1 MKCECCGLDARA
13 GEMYAFFYGN
23 LTGSSSTRH
32 TIITN
37 YKIADMVRLFLCDAC
52 VARHSE
58 MSARKMGI
66 LITAILL
73 LIPLCFLGLS
83 LGGGIAFADVKPLVL
98 NMLWM
103 ALIGPF
109 MYLARRSLW
118 KRVGGKAG
126 MGDSLAIKLRKPELK
141 KAGFTSFLDREAYK
155 RMGGTLKT

>member
-1 MKCECCGLDARA
+1 MKCECCGLDAQA

-23 LTGSSSTRH
+23 MTGSSSRGK

-37 YKIADMVRLFLCDAC
+37 YKMADMVTMFLCDAC

-66 LITAILL
+66 LITVILL
-73 LIPLCFLGLS
+73 LIPLCFLGMS

-98 NMLWM
+98 NLLWM

-109 MYLARRSLW
+109 IYLARRTLW

-126 MGDSLAIKLRKPELK
+126 VGDSLAIKLRKPELK
-141 KAGFTSFLDREAYK
+141 KAGFNSFFDRQAYK
-155 RMGGTLKT
+155 RMGGTLKA